1 MRHSFWT
8 LLLAVGA
15 DPVLASHN
23 HHRHLHGKLKPH
35 LEVAPRDI
43 NHNPAGPKIETRT
56 LTTTVFEDCI
66 PTNTRYVTTTVFED
80 YPEPTS
86 TSKSIAFQELPQST
100 IPDPSPIENVL
111 EPATATIK
119 EFTTSKTAAS
129 QELPISALPAP
140 SAVENLPAPV
150 TTTTQA
156 TTPKPAVAEEPLHSQ
171 QPTTSET
178 STYPAPPRPQYG
190 HIEHS
195 SSQTETQ
202 EQTTTIHMTKTIT
215 DAETITP
222 TIHITEE
229 PFSADNSKPSPS
241 ETSIEERP
249 NPKPS
254 QTEATQDNSILPTLP
269 SLPSILPG
277 NPTEI
282 IPHLPVPGLDE
293 VLQPEKPPVPSN
305 LEWTDIPAD
314 NNFATEK
321 FGGHSKPAG
330 TGINYHGN
338 VGVPW
343 GSNIIAVSPTEA
355 HRYKYVAQFSGANT
369 EPWTVIVWNKIGP
382 DGKMDGWYGHS
393 ALTFV
398 LAPGETK
405 YVAFDEDSVGA
416 WGAAPGTHGLPTDN
430 WGGYTSTWGEFSFGD
445 VENNGWSGWD
455 VSAIQAQIAKQKVQG
470 MQICMANG
478 KGCSTI
484 TPDAKKV
491 IDAYTESKKH
501 HDGIGGAA
509 APGPVRLVVKLDYK
523 E

>member
-1 MRHSFWT
+1 MRHSFST

-15 DPVLASHN
+15 DLVLASHN
-23 HHRHLHGKLKPH
+23 HHRHHHGKFKPH

-43 NHNPAGPKIETRT
+43 NRNPANIRTETRT

-66 PTNTRYVTTTVFED
+66 PTNTRYVTTTIFED

-86 TSKSIAFQELPQST
+86 TSKSMTIQEVPSSALPK
-100 IPDPSPIENVL
+100 PSPIENVL
-111 EPATATIK
+111 E
-119 EFTTSKTAAS
+119 FTTSKTEVS
-129 QELPISALPAP
+129 QDMLKSALSSS
-140 SAVENLPAPV
+140 SAVESTPEPV
-150 TTTTQA
+150 TTTAQA
-156 TTPKPAVAEEPLHSQ
+156 ITPDPAKVEEPVHSQ

-178 STYPAPPRPQYG
+178 STYSPSPRPQND
-190 HIEHS
+190 HVEHS
-195 SSQTETQ
+195 SSQTEPK

-215 DAETITP
+215 DAETTTP
-222 TIHITEE
+222 TIFITEDL
-229 PFSADNSKPSPS
+229 SSTTSSPS
-241 ETSIEERP
+241 KLSPSQTSIEERP
-249 NPKPS
+249 EQTKPS
-254 QTEATQDNSILPTLP
+254 KTEAPQDNNILPNLS
-269 SLPSILPG
+269 SLPSILPS

-293 VLQPEKPPVPSN
+293 VLHPEKPPVTQD

-314 NNFATEK
+314 GNFATKK

-330 TGINYHGN
+330 TRISYHGN

-343 GSNIIAVSPTEA
+343 GSNIITVSPTEA

-369 EPWTVIVWNKIGP
+369 EPWTVIIWNKIGP
-382 DGKMDGWYGHS
+382 DGKMDGWYSHS
-393 ALTFV
+393 AVTFV

-416 WGAAPGTHGLPTDN
+416 WGAAPGTNGLPTDN

-470 MQICMANG
+470 MQICMADG